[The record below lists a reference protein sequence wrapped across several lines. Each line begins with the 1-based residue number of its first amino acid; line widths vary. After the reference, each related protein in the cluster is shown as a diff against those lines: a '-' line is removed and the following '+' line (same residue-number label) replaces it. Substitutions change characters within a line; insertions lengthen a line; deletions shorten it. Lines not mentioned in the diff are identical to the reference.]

1 MKLLNRM
8 RLDDI
13 IRIGKSQ
20 KKWIIYNDD
29 LSRYKLTDNL
39 FCSTNKGYKNY
50 KLREKFI
57 EDEL

>member
-1 MKLLNRM
+1 MK
-8 RLDDI
+8 LDDI
-13 IRIGKSQ
+13 IRIGKS
-20 KKWIIYNDD
+20 KKRWIIYNDD

-39 FCSTNKGYKNY
+39 FCATNKGFKNY